1 MAVPAAP
8 TGLAATPGDNT
19 ASIAFTPDAA
29 ASPAITKNQY
39 RVDGKGGWK
48 DVAASPISLSGLAN
62 GRAYSVAVRSV
73 NADGN
78 SAEATVSVTPADPSA
93 ANDNGFDDA
102 SWAANPGL
110 PVPRLDWNDPD
121 D

>member
-8 TGLAATPGDNT
+8 ASLVATPGDNT

-29 ASPAITKNQY
+29 AAPAISKHQY
-39 RVDGKGGWK
+39 QIDGKGGWK
-48 DVAASPISLSGLAN
+48 DFAASPLALTGLAN
-62 GRAYSVAVRSV
+62 GRAYSVAIRSV

-78 SAEATVSVTPADPSA
+78 STAATVSVTPADA
-93 ANDNGFDDA
+93 DATNDNGYDDA
-102 SWAANPGL
+102 TWAANPGAA
-110 PVPRLDWNDPD
+110 VPNLNYADPD

>member
-29 ASPAITKNQY
+29 PDPVIDTHQY
-39 RVDGKGGWK
+39 RIDSKGGWA
-48 DVAASPISLSGLAN
+48 DVAASPLVLTGLAN
-62 GRAYSVAVRSV
+62 GRTYSVSIRSV

-78 SAEATVSVTPADPSA
+78 STAATVTVTPADPSA
-93 ANDNGFDDA
+93 ANDNGYDDA
-102 SWAANPGL
+102 HWAANPGA
-110 PVPRLDWNDPD
+110 PVPNLAYNDPD

>member
-29 ASPAITKNQY
+29 AAPAITKNQY
-39 RVDGKGGWK
+39 RVDGKGGWA
-48 DVAASPISLSGLAN
+48 DVAASPLSLKGLAN
-62 GRAYSVAVRSV
+62 GRQYAVEIRSV

-78 SAEATVSVTPADPSA
+78 SPAASVNVTPVDSNA

-102 SWAANPGL
+102 RWSANPGQ
-110 PVPRLDWNDPD
+110 PVPNLDWNDPD